1 MQAIERAFTV
11 LRALAGRPGT
21 SSLAEVTRASEL
33 PKSTV
38 LRILAALEEQGA
50 VQTLAGRYSIGPGL
64 AAMSHH
70 GAPLSALRDVAR
82 PYMVEVAETLE
93 ENVSLTIED
102 GDATLYLDTAV
113 AESSV
118 QVRDWTGERLPYHAS
133 SGGLALLSTWPDED
147 VQALVD
153 GGLEA
158 FTATTVLTK
167 SGLDEKFRHMQDTGI
182 VWTLQEFSD
191 DVTGVAAVIRTG
203 GGEAVA
209 ALNVYGPDYRFP
221 GERAEAEVAAV
232 LLDACTKI
240 GDRLA

>member
-1 MQAIERAFTV
+1 M
-11 LRALAGRPGT
+11 
-21 SSLAEVTRASEL
+21 
-33 PKSTV
+33 
-38 LRILAALEEQGA
+38 
-50 VQTLAGRYSIGPGL
+50 
-64 AAMSHH
+64 
-70 GAPLSALRDVAR
+70 
-82 PYMVEVAETLE
+82 
-93 ENVSLTIED
+93 
-102 GDATLYLDTAV
+102 
-113 AESSV
+113 
-118 QVRDWTGERLPYHAS
+118 
-133 SGGLALLSTWPDED
+133 
-147 VQALVD
+147 QALVD

>member
-11 LRALAGRPGT
+11 LRALAARPGT

-50 VQTLAGRYSIGPGL
+50 VQSLAGRYSIGLGL

-70 GAPLSALRDVAR
+70 GAPLTSLRDVAR

-102 GDATLYLDTAV
+102 GGATLYLDTAV

-158 FTATTVLTK
+158 FTETTVLTK
-167 SGLDEKFRHMQDTGI
+167 SGLDEKFRYMADTGI

-203 GGEAVA
+203 TGEPVA

-221 GERAEAEVAAV
+221 GDRSEVEVAAV
-232 LLDACTKI
+232 LLEACTRI